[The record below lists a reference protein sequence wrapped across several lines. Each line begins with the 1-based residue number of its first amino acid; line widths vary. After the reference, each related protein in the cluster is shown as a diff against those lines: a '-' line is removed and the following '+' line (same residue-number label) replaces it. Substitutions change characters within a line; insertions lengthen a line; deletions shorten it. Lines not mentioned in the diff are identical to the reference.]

1 MTRDPSSGHAE
12 TSRPGASSNPTVTDR
27 SLTRR
32 GVPFWLTTFRLGLAP
47 VLLGLAFAY
56 PSRVLIVAC
65 LLAGS
70 LSDILDG
77 VLARGFEVVTPW
89 LRRYDSATDMVYYL
103 AVVVCFWGLH
113 PAVFEQH
120 VTFIAIVLGMEA
132 ICKGTCFA
140 RFGTWPAVHPLTG
153 KLWGLTLFL
162 AFAALFGWG
171 QTWGLMTLAL
181 SVGVVVNLEVFAILW
196 LVDEAPVD
204 IPSVWHAW
212 QEAP

>member
-1 MTRDPSSGHAE
+1 MMSQPE
-12 TSRPGASSNPTVTDR
+12 TQAKARALSNNI
-27 SLTRR
+27 
-32 GVPFWLTTFRLGLAP
+32 PFWLTTFRLGLAP
-47 VLLGLAFAY
+47 VLLALAFVY

-70 LSDILDG
+70 LSDVFDG
-77 VLARGFEVVTPW
+77 VVARGLDVVTPW

-113 PAVFEQH
+113 PGVFEAYAGGIF
-120 VTFIAIVLGMEA
+120 VVLGLEA
-132 ICKGTCFA
+132 ICKGTCYA

-171 QTWGLMTLAL
+171 HAAGLMDAVIA
-181 SVGVVVNLEVFAILW
+181 VGVVVNVEVFAILW
-196 LVDEAPVD
+196 IVDEAPVD

-212 QEAP
+212 TNAHDRPSL